1 MAQLSIYDKLKHYS
15 DKDVTISIGKRD
27 VVYITFRH
35 DSWKHFTPSEYLN
48 IAVEGNHIKFKD
60 PEASDAGVTLKLK
73 KSNYGSAN
81 AETSRYI
88 QIDGRKYPA
97 ILEIARRAQGSYNI
111 PAQKKVDVMDFKPK
125 KPEKVTSSQLAKEH
139 GPDLDKLNE
148 ELKKTLSEVL
158 KSDKLELRAEP
169 DPKLKT
175 VREQF
180 MDDALAL
187 CQTATTSEERTA
199 IYNALAVIY
208 GGHDATSCN
217 SVQLRATLSNFE
229 QPDETAEEIADRLQ
243 I

>member
-15 DKDVTISIGKRD
+15 DKDITISIGKRD

-60 PEASDAGVTLKLK
+60 PKASDAGVTLKLK

-111 PAQKKVDVMDFKPK
+111 PAQKKTEVWDFKPK

-139 GPDLDKLNE
+139 GPDLNQLA
-148 ELKKTLSEVL
+148 EVL
-158 KSDKLELRAEP
+158 KSDKAPQPKSLRQ
-169 DPKLKT
+169 
-175 VREQF
+175 QF

-208 GGHDATSCN
+208 GGRDATSCN